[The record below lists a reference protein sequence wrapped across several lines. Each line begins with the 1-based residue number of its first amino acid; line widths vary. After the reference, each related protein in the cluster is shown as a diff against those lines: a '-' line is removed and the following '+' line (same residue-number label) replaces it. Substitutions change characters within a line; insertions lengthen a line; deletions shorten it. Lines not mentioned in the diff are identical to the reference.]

1 LTTRR
6 SGSSTRSSGKTV
18 VTVVPMPGLLAVQ
31 QHELARQRQAE
42 AGAAAV
48 ADHGIADLLVGDI
61 VQTWAPWVAL
71 R

>member
-1 LTTRR
+1 
-6 SGSSTRSSGKTV
+6 
-18 VTVVPMPGLLAVQ
+18 MPGLLAAQ

-48 ADHGIADLLVGDI
+48 ADHGIADLLVADI
-61 VQTWAPWVAL
+61 VQTWARWVAL